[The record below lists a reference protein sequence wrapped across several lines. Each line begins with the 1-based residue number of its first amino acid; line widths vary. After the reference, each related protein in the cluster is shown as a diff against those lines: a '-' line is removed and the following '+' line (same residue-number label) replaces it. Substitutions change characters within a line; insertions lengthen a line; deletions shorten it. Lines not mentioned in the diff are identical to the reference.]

1 MINVSLM
8 VWTGRAVKAINSSDG
23 SIQGADNGRSI
34 SRRKHPLKHQVPN
47 EQLR

>member
-23 SIQGADNGRSI
+23 SIQGADKGRSI
-34 SRRKHPLKHQVPN
+34 SRKKHPLKHQVAN
-47 EQLR
+47 EQLG